1 MHEST
6 VTDGCHRVPPMS
18 YRATVLTVMIASPF
32 DVGAERDAV
41 EAAVHEWN
49 IGNAGGKKVVLLP
62 WRWEKNSVPQ
72 LGGHPQALINAQG
85 VDQSDIVVAM
95 FAGRLGKATP
105 EAISGTAEEVTR
117 AQEVG
122 KPVHLY
128 FSKGQIPADT
138 DPEQLAALNAF
149 KKDMETAGLYGEF
162 FDSADLAAQVRRA
175 LDYDVA
181 HMSAAEEEAGAAPA
195 APVGKPVDFTAQ
207 PGQERL
213 PNGVSRGGQP
223 KWTTKHWA
231 DVTNVGTDDAHD
243 VRYTTGGD
251 RSPMWLHEEGTS
263 VFPAGQTRR
272 VGYTLGMG
280 GGDRIIRVSWTR
292 DGVEESKDL
301 FVG

>member
-1 MHEST
+1 
-6 VTDGCHRVPPMS
+6 MS

-41 EAAVHEWN
+41 EEAIHEWN
-49 IGNAGGKKVVLLP
+49 VNNAGSKKVVLLP

-95 FAGRLGKATP
+95 FAGRVGKATP

-117 AQEVG
+117 AQESG
-122 KPVHLY
+122 IPVHLY
-128 FSKGQIPADT
+128 FSNGSIPANT
-138 DPEQLAALNAF
+138 DPEQLAALNKF
-149 KKDMETAGLYGEF
+149 KEQMETAGLYGEF
-162 FDSADLAAQVRRA
+162 SDPADLASQVRRA

-181 HMSAAEEEAGAAPA
+181 HLPAAEEDTATEPPVPA
-195 APVGKPVDFTAQ
+195 RKPVDFTAE
-207 PGQERL
+207 PGEERL
-213 PNGVSRGGQP
+213 PNGVSKGGQP
-223 KWTTKHWA
+223 KWTMKHWA
-231 DVTNVGTDDAHD
+231 DVTHVGTEDAHD
-243 VRYTTGGD
+243 VRYSTGGD

-272 VGYTLGMG
+272 IGYTLGMG
-280 GGDRIIRVSWTR
+280 GGDRIIRVTWTR